1 MLHIIGQKKYNW
13 DLLKW
18 RFDVIVGQNFW
29 DSQYWTHCRLIIG
42 KPWNLFAFFS
52 VYRNALTDDSKEE
65 DGESKELTKQ
75 LQKLDIGE

>member
-1 MLHIIGQKKYNW
+1 M
-13 DLLKW
+13 
-18 RFDVIVGQNFW
+18 
-29 DSQYWTHCRLIIG
+29 
-42 KPWNLFAFFS
+42 PWNLFAFFY